1 MIRHEIPP
9 HLSTEEWTRLPTRP
23 GERYEGLSRT
33 TILELWEQGDVEI
46 ASVRKRGSQKAIR
59 LVNVASL
66 RTYLKTCVEAPS
78 DNPLP
83 GKKRKNRRPQE
94 QPAQQERVQ
103 P

>member
-1 MIRHEIPP
+1 MIKLEIPP
-9 HLSTEEWTRLPTRP
+9 HLSGAEWARLPTQP

-59 LVNVASL
+59 LVNIASL
-66 RTYLKTCVEAPS
+66 RAYLKTCVQAPS

-83 GKKRKNRRPQE
+83 GKERKNRQAMNMLTSAR
-94 QPAQQERVQ
+94 
-103 P
+103 